1 MSKDIKTLLKEAT
14 KDLLTEDTLN
24 GIEQAFDV
32 AVKERS
38 NIQVEKA
45 LLEQDNEYA
54 DKLEKLVNAID
65 KDHTLKLNRVMEAI
79 DINHAKKLKH
89 VIMSYEKQLTE
100 EAGKFKGDM
109 VNTLSKYLDM
119 YLEEKIPTQSIQ
131 EATFNKRSTL
141 VLQEIK
147 KILAVDHAMAQE
159 SIREAVVDG
168 KNTIDE
174 LQQTVD
180 ELSKK
185 NKQLSEAYVVT
196 KSQLLVE
203 QKISDLDEERKAYMH
218 KMLES
223 KSPKYITENFE
234 YILSLYDKNEE
245 ETLDILKEQ
254 ATASTNVVDA
264 EVPKIVEESAGE
276 SVIDPAFRNYL
287 SELGKY

>member
-1 MSKDIKTLLKEAT
+1 MSKDIKSVLKEAT
-14 KDLLTEDTLN
+14 KDLLTEETLD
-24 GIEQAFDV
+24 GIQQAFDV
-32 AVKERS
+32 AVTERS

-65 KDHTLKLNRVMEAI
+65 KDHTRKLNKVMEAI
-79 DINHAKKLKH
+79 DVNHSKKLRQI
-89 VIMSYEKQLTE
+89 VESYEKQLTRD
-100 EAGKFKGDM
+100 AKRFKGDM
-109 VNTLSKYLDM
+109 VNTVSKYLDR
-119 YLEEKIPTQSIQ
+119 YIDEKIPTQSIQ
-131 EATFNKRSTL
+131 EATFNNRAAL
-141 VLQEIK
+141 VLEEVK
-147 KILAVDHAMAQE
+147 KILSVDHAMAQE

-174 LQQTVD
+174 LQQALN

-203 QKISDLDEERKAYMH
+203 KKISDLGEEKKAYMH

-223 KSPKYITENFE
+223 KSPKYITENFD

-245 ETLDILKEQ
+245 ETLDMLKEQ

-264 EVPKIVEESAGE
+264 DVPRVVEESVKNPSA
-276 SVIDPAFRNYL
+276 DPTFNSYL